1 MASSMDLVSAD
12 LYRKDYATIVLAL
25 RELATLKH
33 EQLVQ
38 KNASDLEW
46 NEVDNLY
53 RIASNIEIEI
63 KEVFQ

>member
-1 MASSMDLVSAD
+1 MDLVSAN
-12 LYRKDYATIVLAL
+12 LYRKDYGTIVLAL
-25 RELATLKH
+25 RELAQQKH

-53 RIASNIEIEI
+53 RIASNIEIEV

>member
-1 MASSMDLVSAD
+1 MDLVSAD

-33 EQLVQ
+33 EALVQ
-38 KNASDLEW
+38 RNASDREW